1 MIISRGHSHKIQ
13 KIPPSG
19 YPRAHNTQN
28 QQNLICNSANPNNS
42 VPTNPPNQQKPYLQ
56 FSYTHQ
62 TQNNKNSQNQ
72 KNPICNSVSFTNTH
86 PISTKFSKP
95 TYTIYIDSIA
105 EMQKLFTTQIHK
117 SQNNEI
123 NKNQQNVLY
132 QTQIL
137 KSQKSQNPD
146 MQIQNPQFLT
156 PRSTKILKTQIKIG
170 SQQ

>member
-1 MIISRGHSHKIQ
+1 
-13 KIPPSG
+13 
-19 YPRAHNTQN
+19 
-28 QQNLICNSANPNNS
+28 
-42 VPTNPPNQQKPYLQ
+42 
-56 FSYTHQ
+56 
-62 TQNNKNSQNQ
+62 
-72 KNPICNSVSFTNTH
+72 
-86 PISTKFSKP
+86 
-95 TYTIYIDSIA
+95 
-105 EMQKLFTTQIHK
+105 MQKLFTTQIHK